1 MASGARPIVFLTD
14 YGLEDEFVGI
24 CRGVIARIAPDARV
38 IDLTHAVPPQD
49 VTRGAVL
56 LADAV
61 PFMPVDAVYL
71 AVVDPGVGT
80 GRRGVAVEAASGN
93 VLVGPDNG
101 LLSLAI
107 ERLGGAVR
115 AVEVRSPAVL
125 LTPVSATF
133 HGRDVF
139 APAAAHVAAGT
150 PLRELGPE
158 LDPADLVPLS
168 LPRPKVRPGRVAG
181 EVLSVDRFG
190 NVELN
195 VREEDL
201 AAAGLVPGARL
212 QVVGPRAAT
221 TVTRVTT
228 FGDVP
233 LGEYALIVDSRGWAA
248 VVRNGASAAEG
259 LGLGPEARVVLEA
272 VPHGPGGDG
281 GPGAAGASR

>member
-1 MASGARPIVFLTD
+1 MAPARPIVFLTD
-14 YGLEDEFVGI
+14 YGLHDEFVGV
-24 CRGVIARIAPDARV
+24 CHGVIARIAPDCRV
-38 IDLTHAVPPQD
+38 IDLTHSVPPQD
-49 VTRGAVL
+49 VTRGAII

-61 PFMPVDAVYL
+61 PYMPPDAVYL
-71 AVVDPGVGT
+71 GVVDPGVGT
-80 GRRGVAVEAASGN
+80 GRRGVALETSSGN

-101 LLSLAI
+101 LLSLAA
-107 ERLGGAVR
+107 ERLGGVTR
-115 AVEVRSPAVL
+115 AVEIRSPRVL

-139 APAAAHVAAGT
+139 APAAAHVATGT

-158 LDPADLVPLS
+158 VDRSDLVVLS
-168 LPRPKVRPGRVAG
+168 LPRPKVRPGRVAA

-201 AAAGLVPGARL
+201 GEAGLGPGAHVR
-212 QVVGPRAAT
+212 VVGPRAGA
-221 TVTRVTT
+221 TVTRATA

-259 LGLGPEARVVLEA
+259 LGLGPEDRVVLEA
-272 VPHGPGGDG
+272 AGEE
-281 GPGAAGASR
+281 GAPEPSAQG